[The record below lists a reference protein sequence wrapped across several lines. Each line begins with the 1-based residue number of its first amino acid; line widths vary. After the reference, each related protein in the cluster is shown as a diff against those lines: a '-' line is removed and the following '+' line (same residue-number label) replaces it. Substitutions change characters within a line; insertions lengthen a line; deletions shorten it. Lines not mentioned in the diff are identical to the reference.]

1 MSADVKHEVIAGGPN
16 DFMTVRHLTIRGSQC
31 DIGRALALEARERF
45 PDADVSV
52 EPALNRARRRWV
64 ERSWP
69 EHYRRME
76 GIADAL
82 GVDLLDDSVNAMD
95 LPALPFAPGCSVVWC
110 PPGIADDGHPRLV
123 RNFDFRTDS
132 AFEVVG
138 IPSDQTQP
146 PMMSAPYVIETHP
159 TDVGLAAVV
168 LVACDFSGCF
178 EGINEA
184 GLAVAL
190 LADDEST
197 TLRPAMQ
204 MQAGVY
210 ESQLPRLVL
219 DQCRDVDEAI
229 EVLRCT
235 KQYDNLFSCHYV
247 FADRYGDAFVW
258 ERDAHNAE
266 HVVRAGDGPMC
277 VTNYLLHRYDS
288 VDALP
293 SDDPNR
299 PDALPFTVDMYERA
313 RTLDRRTAGAPQLS
327 LSDLEAAIDEVA
339 VPVDVPGARTLW
351 QTMFDLDERSM
362 TLRCYLGDD
371 GSDRRRSDPVTV
383 SVGCANLTR

>member
-1 MSADVKHEVIAGGPN
+1 MDTSVKHDVIAGGPD
-16 DFMTVRHLTIRGSQC
+16 DFMTVRHLAVRGTQR
-31 DIGRALALEARERF
+31 DIGRALALEASERF
-45 PDADVSV
+45 PEAEVEV

-76 GIADAL
+76 GIADAR
-82 GVDLLDDSVNAMD
+82 GVDLLDDTVNAMD
-95 LPALPFAPGCSVVWC
+95 VPALPFAPGCSVVWC
-110 PPGIADDGHPRLV
+110 PPGVADDGHGRLG

-132 AFEVVG
+132 AFAVIGV
-138 IPSDQTQP
+138 PSETAQP

-159 TDVGLAAVV
+159 TDGGLAAVV

-197 TLRPAMQ
+197 TLRPTMQ
-204 MQAGVY
+204 MQAGVF
-210 ESQLPRLVL
+210 ETQLPRLVL

-247 FADRYGDAFVW
+247 IADRHGEAFVW
-258 ERDAHNAE
+258 ERDTHNAE
-266 HVVRAGDGPMC
+266 HVVRAKDEPLC
-277 VTNYLLHRYDS
+277 VTNYLLHRYDTIA
-288 VDALP
+288 ALP
-293 SDDPNR
+293 ADDANR
-299 PDALPFTVDMYERA
+299 PEALPFTVNMYERA
-313 RTLDRRTAGAPQLS
+313 RTLDRAVGGASRLTADEVQ
-327 LSDLEAAIDEVA
+327 AALDEVA
-339 VPVDVPGARTLW
+339 VPVSVPGARTLW
-351 QTMFDLDERSM
+351 QTMFDVTDRSM
-362 TLRCYLGDD
+362 TVRCYLGDD
-371 GSDRRRSDPVTV
+371 GDRSRYSDWHTV
-383 SVGCANLTR
+383 AIGCANLAE